1 MTTTTTTMMET
12 TALPERTDII
22 VVGGGMGGLAAA
34 VRLGAAGKRVLLL
47 EAADQLGGKIGTET
61 IDGVAFDTG
70 PSVLT
75 LPDILDGVLRL
86 AGLRVGHDDSADL
99 QLVSPT
105 PAFRYRFN
113 DGAIL
118 DVCVAVEDT
127 LASVQR
133 SLGDDAAREL
143 RAFLGYAQGIWDASR
158 DDFVFG
164 PAPTMFDLVRLGMT
178 RPFDMLKV
186 DPLSSMKGA
195 IERRVTS
202 PALRQLLLR
211 YATYNGS
218 DPLTAPATLNCIAH
232 VELSLGGFGV
242 RGGMASV
249 RDVLH
254 EACRRVGVDV
264 RTGMPVARLIE
275 EGGRVVGVVVGD
287 TAVRADAVVVN
298 ADVAWLREV
307 GLPAV
312 DRALPKPAPLS
323 MSGATMVLRARRR
336 RGEQGRVAHEVLFC
350 QDYAAEFDDIFRRRR
365 GPRDPTIYLCAQ
377 ELAHGRA
384 GWPEHE
390 PLFVMINLPAL
401 DDGVTDDGDALLD
414 AAKTRLVD
422 TGLIDED
429 DREVWRRSSTG
440 LATRFMGSRGS
451 LYGAASNTRASAFSR
466 ASNAVHAKPGLF
478 LASGSAHPGGGV
490 PLCVQSGLLAADAVL
505 AR

>member
-1 MTTTTTTMMET
+1 VTP
-12 TALPERTDII
+12 LPERVDAV
-22 VVGGGMGGLAAA
+22 VVGGGMGGLSAAIK
-34 VRLGAAGKRVLLL
+34 LGAAGKRVLLL
-47 EAADQLGGKIGTET
+47 EAADQLGGKIGTASH
-61 IDGVAFDTG
+61 DGVDFDTG

-75 LPDILDGVLRL
+75 LPDIIDGVLRL
-86 AGLRVGHDDSADL
+86 AGMRVGHDEDASL

-105 PAFRYRFN
+105 PAFRYRFD
-113 DGAIL
+113 DGRLL
-118 DVCVAVEDT
+118 DVFVAVEDT

-133 SLGDDAAREL
+133 GLGEDAAREL
-143 RAFLGYAQGIWDASR
+143 RDFLAYARGIWDASK

-164 PAPTMFDLVRLGMT
+164 AAPTMLDLVRLGVT

-195 IERRVTS
+195 IEKRVSS

-242 RGGMASV
+242 RGGMAAV
-249 RDVLH
+249 RDVLG
-254 EACRRVGVDV
+254 EACRRVGVEV
-264 RTGMPVARLIE
+264 RTGSPVARLVE
-275 EGGRVVGVVVGD
+275 EGGRVGGVVVGD
-287 TAVRADAVVVN
+287 TVVKADAVVVN
-298 ADVAWLREV
+298 ADVAWLREL
-307 GLPAV
+307 GLPSV

-336 RGEQGRVAHEVLFC
+336 RGERGRVAHEVLFC
-350 QDYAAEFDDIFRRRR
+350 ADYAAEFDDIFRRRR

-384 GWPEHE
+384 GWVEHE
-390 PLFVMINLPAL
+390 PLFVMVNLPAL
-401 DDGVTDDGDALLD
+401 DDGVVDDGDALLD
-414 AAKTRLVD
+414 AAKARLID
-422 TGLIDED
+422 KGLIDAD

-440 LATRFMGSRGS
+440 LATRFPGSRGS

-466 ASNAVHAKPGLF
+466 AGNAVKARPGLF

-490 PLCVQSGLLAADAVL
+490 PLCVQSGLLAADAIL
-505 AR
+505 GR